1 MKAIQI
7 LNRREK
13 QRAGW
18 LLLLVIAM
26 ALLETIGVASIMPFL
41 AVLGNPESIHT
52 NPVLARIYA
61 AWPHASVKSFLMTLG
76 IVSFTLVLVSAV
88 FRIVTN
94 YAMNSFVEMRRHSI
108 GERLLDSYLRQPYEF
123 FLHQHSADLAKSI
136 LSEVDQITLNTFRPL
151 LQLIAYSVVLLA
163 LVALLLAVEPTL
175 AMTVTIVIAATYMAM
190 FLAVRR
196 VLGRIGKSRHEAN
209 RDRFTAA
216 SEALAG
222 IKDIKL
228 LGREQAYLARF
239 RTPSIAHARYQ
250 ASNSTLAQVPK
261 FMIEAIGFGGILAL
275 ALLLLAR
282 QEGSGGAGLGHILPV
297 LGIYAFAGYRML
309 PAAQNIY
316 SSLANMRF
324 GAAALDAVHKDLN
337 AARHLPEL
345 KAPTGAPLAPQAS
358 VALERVSYT
367 YPLAATPALR
377 DIALEIPVGAR
388 IGLVG
393 TTGCGKTTLVDI
405 LLGLLRPT
413 SGSIRIDGTA
423 LGDAD
428 VRNWQLSLGYVPQ
441 HIFLADATVAE
452 NIAMGLSS
460 EEIDTERV
468 IACARIA
475 NLHDF
480 VIGTMPDGYATK
492 VGERGIRL
500 SGGQRQRIGIARALY
515 HRPRVLILDEATSAL
530 DSKTEQDVM
539 NSIYSLSKDMT
550 IVMIAHRLSTVRD
563 CDQIYLLDKGT
574 IEAQGTYQSLIEGN
588 AAFRE
593 MALSSKDA
601 A

>member
-1 MKAIQI
+1 MKAIEI

-18 LLLLVIAM
+18 VLLLVIAM

-41 AVLGNPESIHT
+41 AVLGNPEVIHT
-52 NPVLARIYA
+52 NPVLAKVYM

-76 IVSFTLVLVSAV
+76 IVSFTLVVVSAL
-88 FRIVTN
+88 FRVATH
-94 YAMNSFVEMRRHSI
+94 YAMNLFVEMRRHSI
-108 GERLLDSYLRQPYEF
+108 GERLLDAYLRQPYEF

-163 LVALLLAVEPTL
+163 LVVLLLFVEPVL
-175 AMTVTIVIAATYMAM
+175 AMTVTAVIAATYMAM

-196 VLGRIGKSRHEAN
+196 MLGRIGKSRLEAN
-209 RDRFTAA
+209 RERFTAA
-216 SEALAG
+216 SEALGG

-239 RTPSIAHARYQ
+239 RAPSIAHSRYQ
-250 ASNSTLAQVPK
+250 ASNSTLSQVPK

-275 ALLLLAR
+275 ALLLLA
-282 QEGSGGAGLGHILPV
+282 QQGGSSGSGLGHVLPV

-324 GAAALDAVHKDLN
+324 GAAALDSVHRDLA
-337 AARHLPEL
+337 AARHLPQL
-345 KAPTGAPLAPQAS
+345 QSTAVAPLALRAS
-358 VALERVSYT
+358 VALDHVSYT
-367 YPLAATPALR
+367 YPRAAAPALR
-377 DIALEIPVGAR
+377 DVALEIPIGSR

-393 TTGCGKTTLVDI
+393 ATGCGKTTLVDI
-405 LLGLLRPT
+405 LLGLLRPS
-413 SGSIRIDGTA
+413 SGSIKVDGIA
-423 LGDAD
+423 IGDAE
-428 VRNWQLSLGYVPQ
+428 VRNWQRSLGYVPQ

-452 NIAMGLSS
+452 NIAMGLAA
-460 EEIDTERV
+460 EEIDMERV

-480 VIGTMPDGYATK
+480 VISTMSEGYATR

-515 HRPRVLILDEATSAL
+515 HRPSVLILDEATSAL
-530 DSKTEQDVM
+530 DSKTEMGVM
-539 NSIYSLSKDMT
+539 ESIYGLSKDMT

-563 CDQIYLLDKGT
+563 CDRIYLLDKGT
-574 IEAQGTYQSLIEGN
+574 IGAQGTYESLVEGN
-588 AAFRE
+588 TAFRE
-593 MALSSKDA
+593 MALASRDSV
-601 A
+601 